1 MREKV
6 CRRKADRKSEKS
18 DMAESFCC
26 FSLSLPLASLSAS
39 RLSLQ
44 MEVNV
49 KQSLLLVSGG
59 INSLEWDSVVR
70 KVNARLSVCSTFS
83 PPLTCCTL
91 QKALA
96 AF

>member
-1 MREKV
+1 MAEKVRQSVNGGGRHRGGGMREKV

-26 FSLSLPLASLSAS
+26 LSLSPS

-59 INSLEWDSVVR
+59 INSLEWDSAVR
-70 KVNARLSVCSTFS
+70 EVNACLSVCSTF
-83 PPLTCCTL
+83 PLL
-91 QKALA
+91 
-96 AF
+96 